1 MAPRQCGKALLDA
14 FLRCEERMRRGRVGM
29 HIYVGD
35 RWYRMDEMDVFIKVG
50 TASPYHHP

>member
-14 FLRCEERMRRGRVGM
+14 FLRREERMRRGRVGM

-50 TASPYHHP
+50 TASPYHP